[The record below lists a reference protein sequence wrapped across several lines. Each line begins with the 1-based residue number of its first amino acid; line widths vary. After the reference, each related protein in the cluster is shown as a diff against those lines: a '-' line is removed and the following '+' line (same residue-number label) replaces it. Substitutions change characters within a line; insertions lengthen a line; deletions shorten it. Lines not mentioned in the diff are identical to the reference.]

1 MKLQEA
7 KSKVAQAIHAHTRM
21 VRLMSEPTHDYENEA
36 LRRDSLDA
44 EDYRDATQGGCG
56 FPWDGEPAE
65 DGEWDDSISQD
76 AHFHIAQ
83 IAFGMVEA
91 LAGSWRDTTGS
102 EYAEFLNEC
111 GLNSEWVSEYV
122 PEGTPSDEMSLY

>member
-1 MKLQEA
+1 
-7 KSKVAQAIHAHTRM
+7 M
-21 VRLMSEPTHDYENEA
+21 VRLMSEPTPDPYFQEK
-36 LRRDSLDA
+36 RDSLDA

-56 FPWDGEPAE
+56 FPWEKE
-65 DGEWDDSISQD
+65 SEESEWYDSISRD

-102 EYAEFLNEC
+102 EYAEFLKEC
-111 GLNSEWVSEYV
+111 GLNSEWVSKYI

>member
-7 KSKVAQAIHAHTRM
+7 KSEVSQTIRAHTRM
-21 VRLMSEPTHDYENEA
+21 VRLMSEPTPDPYFQEK
-36 LRRDSLDA
+36 RDSLDY
-44 EDYRDATQGGCG
+44 EDYRDATEGRCG
-56 FPWDGEPAE
+56 FPWEKE
-65 DGEWDDSISQD
+65 SEESEWADSISRD

-91 LAGSWRDTTGS
+91 LAGSWRDTSGS
-102 EYAEFLNEC
+102 EYAEFLKDC
-111 GLNSEWVSEYV
+111 GLNSEWVSEYI